1 MDLERELR
9 NTLRRKDPP
18 PGFADRVM
26 ARLEPQSIRKGPPRW
41 TPWAVAAALLLSTGG
56 GVVYRQRQEQAR
68 GEQAKEQLLLALQVT
83 GAQLDHVRARVRS
96 VSNQEE

>member
-26 ARLEPQSIRKGPPRW
+26 ARLEPGKARRVPPRW
-41 TPWAVAAALLLSTGG
+41 TPWAVAAALLLSSSGG
-56 GVVYRQRQEQAR
+56 LVYRQQRQAR
-68 GEQAKEQLLLALQVT
+68 GEQAKEQLLLALKVT
-83 GAQLDHVRARVRS
+83 GTQLDHVRTKLRT
-96 VSNQEE
+96 VSNQEN